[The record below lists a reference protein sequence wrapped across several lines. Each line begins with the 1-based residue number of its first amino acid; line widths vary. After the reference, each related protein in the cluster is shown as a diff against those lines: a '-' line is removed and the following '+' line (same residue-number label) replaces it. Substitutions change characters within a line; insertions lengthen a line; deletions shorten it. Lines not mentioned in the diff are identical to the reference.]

1 MYKILLLIIIIIIII
16 KNVSKVSCFQKN
28 IEYFKIKKK
37 KKKGKKLYK
46 NKKKKVKK
54 IKKKLKKYDI
64 DLDDYLEDMDD
75 DYYIENRMKPLPFRN
90 KDYNENNQINEIK
103 YIDNNNYGFLK
114 DNNLDINN
122 SSININ
128 FRKIFFYSSIAIFI
142 LIIVLTLFLSG
153 YIAWNEFYNDPIY
166 IKIIKTW
173 LAILFCPMYLM
184 YIFSKSIIF
193 NLNTNTMMK

>member
-1 MYKILLLIIIIIIII
+1 
-16 KNVSKVSCFQKN
+16 
-28 IEYFKIKKK
+28 
-37 KKKGKKLYK
+37 
-46 NKKKKVKK
+46 
-54 IKKKLKKYDI
+54 
-64 DLDDYLEDMDD
+64 MDD